1 MTQKICTD
9 DSVLDFL
16 YKILQ
21 SSLFMKT
28 ENDVIG
34 VVEDFYESM
43 KLSKSVI
50 TEIDYILKTAG
61 LIRDTSGF
69 IENEISGEI
78 SLKIF
83 KSLQYSSRVVNGARN
98 LITSII
104 QREQIIKTIA
114 LLTDK
119 EHEHRLMLEEEL
131 KYLQAFIKN
140 RLHAQN
146 LLTEKLKGEN
156 IEN

>member
-69 IENEISGEI
+69 IENEISGEV

-83 KSLQYSSRVVNGARN
+83 KSYPQTGFVAEPNF
-98 LITSII
+98 TSICSNPI
-104 QREQIIKTIA
+104 GFATIGQPDSVCHQWSI
-114 LLTDK
+114 TGIG
-119 EHEHRLMLEEEL
+119 MCC
-131 KYLQAFIKN
+131 
-140 RLHAQN
+140 
-146 LLTEKLKGEN
+146 
-156 IEN
+156 